1 VVRPDA
7 SGDGLTGFHPLGCCS
22 TPEGAHAANAGG
34 PWKCRAT
41 TVGVLFAGRQ
51 RGGKTTASKEAASR
65 SSEGLHNPA
74 AVASGGAHDA
84 EAQGRDRVRP
94 PCREAGVVLRRGP
107 ADDAALHASS
117 TTAEDREPP
126 GDEARDGLDGG
137 RPSGSGLCRLWA
149 AAAPVGRRATLLAA
163 PVRCGASRPQRL
175 LSASPYGRSC
185 FDFVPERPRLGLL
198 ATSSTMPW

>member
-1 VVRPDA
+1 MPRTREDHGSAVPRPSESCLREGNGA
-7 SGDGLTGFHPLGCCS
+7 ERQLHP
-22 TPEGAHAANAGG
+22 
-34 PWKCRAT
+34 KR
-41 TVGVLFAGRQ
+41 
-51 RGGKTTASKEAASR
+51 AASR

-149 AAAPVGRRATLLAA
+149 AAAPVDRRATLLAA
-163 PVRCGASRPQRL
+163 PMVVSGVSQSQPL
-175 LSASPYGRSC
+175 LSASPFGRSC
-185 FDFVPERPRLGLL
+185 FDFVPERPQLGLP

>member
-1 VVRPDA
+1 MVRPDA

-137 RPSGSGLCRLWA
+137 RPSGSGLCRLWPPRPPWA
-149 AAAPVGRRATLLAA
+149 VGLLCWQ
-163 PVRCGASRPQRL
+163 RQCGAGRHGLNGSFQPRHTADL
-175 LSASPYGRSC
+175 ASISFPNGR
-185 FDFVPERPRLGLL
+185 G
-198 ATSSTMPW
+198 

>member
-1 VVRPDA
+1 MPRTRED
-7 SGDGLTGFHPLGCCS
+7 H
-22 TPEGAHAANAGG
+22 
-34 PWKCRAT
+34 WKCRAT

-84 EAQGRDRVRP
+84 EAQGRVQVRP

-126 GDEARDGLDGG
+126 GDEARDGLVGLAG
-137 RPSGSGLCRLWA
+137 AVSAHVLVVYGPPRPPWAVGLLCWQRQ
-149 AAAPVGRRATLLAA
+149 
-163 PVRCGASRPQRL
+163 CGAGRHGLNGSFQPRHTADL
-175 LSASPYGRSC
+175 ASISFPNGR
-185 FDFVPERPRLGLL
+185 G
-198 ATSSTMPW
+198 